1 MKKKSHVK
9 PDKCK
14 LSGLNTKLSEIR
26 NAMEGSQQ
34 KSLVI
39 FLDPIADSEISQR
52 LDVNTG
58 LKQTKLNHYN
68 YVVLNLTMFL
78 IVIFSN
84 LQLQPTVGCLSKM
97 AKNTST

>member
-1 MKKKSHVK
+1 MKKSHVK
-9 PDKCK
+9 PVKCK

-58 LKQTKLNHYN
+58 LKQTKWK
-68 YVVLNLTMFL
+68 
-78 IVIFSN
+78 IFKFCS
-84 LQLQPTVGCLSKM
+84 
-97 AKNTST
+97 